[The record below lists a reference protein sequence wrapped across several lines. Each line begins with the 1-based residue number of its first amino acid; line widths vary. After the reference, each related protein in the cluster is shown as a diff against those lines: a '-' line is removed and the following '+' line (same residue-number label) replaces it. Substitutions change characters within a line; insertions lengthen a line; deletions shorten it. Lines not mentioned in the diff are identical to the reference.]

1 MNNKSMH
8 VNCDVIDKLN
18 YKEFNQD
25 FLQQQLILSLRNQMR
40 VVLELLEWLCFT
52 SDATLAFYLANCI
65 VW

>member
-25 FLQQQLILSLRNQMR
+25 FLQQQ
-40 VVLELLEWLCFT
+40 
-52 SDATLAFYLANCI
+52 
-65 VW
+65 